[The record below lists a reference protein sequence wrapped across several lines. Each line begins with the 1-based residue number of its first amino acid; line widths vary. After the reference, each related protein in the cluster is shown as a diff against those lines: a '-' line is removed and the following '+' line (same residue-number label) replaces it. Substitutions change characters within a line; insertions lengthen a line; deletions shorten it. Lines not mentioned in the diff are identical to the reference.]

1 MKDTKKKIVSDIES
15 KPSKNPIIG
24 VFEGECADSNITNEN
39 GLDITRPVWENIF
52 SSESYQQA
60 IDLGWYIGFLG
71 HPDDPGCMDF
81 RNACIV
87 MTEGRIDDNG
97 KVYGKFNLIDTP
109 VGRTVKTFIDAGV
122 TFGIS
127 VRGAGDIVNNSV
139 DPDTFVFRG
148 FDLVSFPAFPESI
161 PTFTAIAASSDVE
174 SQKKYKA
181 ICAAVKEN
189 LPNIDSCEAIDILQ
203 CQFAEQSDEYKALE
217 DRKREIKGCDSSDK
231 VNEDDVS
238 ECDDLDITKDKVESM
253 TKLYLEQVE
262 ANKSL
267 KNENKILSSKLASK
281 EIETRRKISSI
292 SRITADQ
299 IKAATDAKDAA
310 ENRCKQLVA
319 ASTRMKDT
327 ISQER
332 SNNLKYLQKISESKN
347 DAESKDSLISSLQSR
362 LNETVN
368 ASADAKRRTSNLD
381 EQLKRSRDEVKACRK
396 MLKEYQD
403 AYAELYSQAVGADLQ
418 KVKVTASTS
427 VSSLRS
433 AITSSI
439 SRKPSSIKE
448 PEEIDVDD
456 CYFDDDIVTI

>member
-1 MKDTKKKIVSDIES
+1 MKDTRKKIVSDIES
-15 KPSKNPIIG
+15 EKPKNSVIG
-24 VFEGECADSNITNEN
+24 IFEGECADSNITNEN

-60 IDLGWYIGFLG
+60 IELGWYIGFLG

-87 MTEGRIDDNG
+87 MTEGHIDDNG

-189 LPNIDSCEAIDILQ
+189 LPSIDSCEAIDILQ

-217 DRKREIKGCDSSDK
+217 DRKKEIKGCNLTD
-231 VNEDDVS
+231 DDVS
-238 ECDDLDITKDKVESM
+238 ERDDIDITKDKVKSM

-262 ANKSL
+262 ANNRL
-267 KNENKILSSKLASK
+267 KNENQILSNKLASN
-281 EIETRRKISSI
+281 EIEARRKISSI

-299 IKAATDAKDAA
+299 IKSATDAKDAA
-310 ENRCKQLVA
+310 EKRCKQLVA
-319 ASTRMKDT
+319 ASIRMKET

-347 DAESKDSLISSLQSR
+347 IVDSKDSLISSLRAR

-368 ASADAKRRTSNLD
+368 ASANVERRTSNLD
-381 EQLKRSRDEVKACRK
+381 EQLKKSKDEIIACKK
-396 MLKEYQD
+396 MLKDYQD

>member
-1 MKDTKKKIVSDIES
+1 MKDTRKKIVSDIES
-15 KPSKNPIIG
+15 AKPKNSVIG
-24 VFEGECADSNITNEN
+24 IFEGECADSNITNEN

-71 HPDDPGCMDF
+71 HPDDVNCMDF

-189 LPNIDSCEAIDILQ
+189 LPSIDSCEAIDILQ

-217 DRKREIKGCDSSDK
+217 DRKREIRGSNSTD
-231 VNEDDVS
+231 DDVS
-238 ECDDLDITKDKVESM
+238 ECDDVDITKDKVESM

-262 ANKSL
+262 ANNRL
-267 KNENKILSSKLASK
+267 KNENQILSSKLASN
-281 EIETRRKISSI
+281 EIEARRKISSI

-299 IKAATDAKDAA
+299 IKSATDEKAAA
-310 ENRCKQLVA
+310 EKRCKQLVA
-319 ASTRMKDT
+319 ASIRMKDT

-347 DAESKDSLISSLQSR
+347 IVDSKDSLISSLKAR
-362 LNETVN
+362 LNETVT
-368 ASADAKRRTSNLD
+368 ASANVERRTSNLD
-381 EQLKRSRDEVKACRK
+381 EQLKRSKDEIVACKK
-396 MLKEYQD
+396 MIKEYQD
-403 AYAELYSQAVGADLQ
+403 AYAELYSQAIGADLQ

-439 SRKPSSIKE
+439 SRKPSSIRE

>member
-1 MKDTKKKIVSDIES
+1 MKEKF
-15 KPSKNPIIG
+15 NNHIIG
-24 VFEGECADSNITNEN
+24 QFEGECADSNITNLN
-39 GLDITRPVWENIF
+39 GLDITKPVWENVF
-52 SSESYQQA
+52 SSEDFEKG
-60 IDLGWYIGFLG
+60 IDMGWYLGFLG
-71 HPDDPGCMDF
+71 HPDDVNCMDF

-87 MTEGRIDDNG
+87 MTEGHIDDNG

-217 DRKREIKGCDSSDK
+217 DRKREIRGSNSTD
-231 VNEDDVS
+231 DDVS
-238 ECDDLDITKDKVESM
+238 ECDDVDITKDKVESM

-262 ANKSL
+262 ANNRLNK
-267 KNENKILSSKLASK
+267 ENRILSSKLASK

-292 SRITADQ
+292 SRITSDQ
-299 IKAATDAKDAA
+299 IKAATDSKDKA
-310 ENRCKQLVA
+310 ENRCKQLIA

-347 DAESKDSLISSLQSR
+347 IVDSKDSLISSLRAR
-362 LNETVN
+362 LNETVT
-368 ASADAKRRTSNLD
+368 ASANVERRTSNLD
-381 EQLKRSRDEVKACRK
+381 EKLKKSKDEIIACKK
-396 MLKEYQD
+396 MLKDYQD

-439 SRKPSSIKE
+439 SRKPSSIRE

>member
-1 MKDTKKKIVSDIES
+1 MKDTRKKIISDIES
-15 KPSKNPIIG
+15 EKPKNSVIG
-24 VFEGECADSNITNEN
+24 IFEGECADSNITNEN

-60 IDLGWYIGFLG
+60 IELGWYIGFLG

-87 MTEGRIDDNG
+87 MTEGHIDDNG

-189 LPNIDSCEAIDILQ
+189 LPSIDSCEAIDILQ

-217 DRKREIKGCDSSDK
+217 DRKKEIKGCNLTD
-231 VNEDDVS
+231 DDVS
-238 ECDDLDITKDKVESM
+238 ERDDIDITKDKLESM

-262 ANKSL
+262 ANNHL
-267 KNENKILSSKLASK
+267 KKENEILSSKLASN
-281 EIETRRKISSI
+281 EIESRRKISSI

-299 IKAATDAKDAA
+299 IRSATDAKDAA
-310 ENRCKQLVA
+310 EKRCKQLVA
-319 ASTRMKDT
+319 ASIRMKET

-347 DAESKDSLISSLQSR
+347 IVDSKDSLISSLRAR
-362 LNETVN
+362 LNETVT
-368 ASADAKRRTSNLD
+368 ASANVGRRTSNLD
-381 EQLKRSRDEVKACRK
+381 EQLKKSKDEIIACKK
-396 MLKEYQD
+396 MLKDYQD

-439 SRKPSSIKE
+439 SRKPSSIRE

>member
-1 MKDTKKKIVSDIES
+1 MKDTKNKILSDIES
-15 KPSKNPIIG
+15 ENPKNPVIG
-24 VFEGECADSNITNEN
+24 IFEGECADSNITNEN

-71 HPDDPGCMDF
+71 HPKDPGCMDF

-87 MTEGRIDDNG
+87 MTEGHIDDNG

-217 DRKREIKGCDSSDK
+217 DRKREIKCCDSSYKAD
-231 VNEDDVS
+231 EDEVS

-262 ANKSL
+262 ANNRL
-267 KNENKILSSKLASK
+267 NNENKILSNKLASK

-299 IKAATDAKDAA
+299 IKSATDAKDAA
-310 ENRCKQLVA
+310 EKRCKQLVA
-319 ASTRMKDT
+319 ASTRMKET

-347 DAESKDSLISSLQSR
+347 DVESKDSLISSLQSR

-381 EQLKRSRDEVKACRK
+381 EQLKRSRDEVKSCRK

-433 AITSSI
+433 AITCSI

>member
-1 MKDTKKKIVSDIES
+1 MKDTRKKIVSDIES
-15 KPSKNPIIG
+15 EKPKNSVIG
-24 VFEGECADSNITNEN
+24 IFEGECADSNITNEN

-60 IDLGWYIGFLG
+60 IELGWYIGFLG

-87 MTEGRIDDNG
+87 MTEGHIDDNG

-189 LPNIDSCEAIDILQ
+189 LPSIDSCEAIDILQ

-217 DRKREIKGCDSSDK
+217 DRKKEIKGCNLTD
-231 VNEDDVS
+231 DDVS
-238 ECDDLDITKDKVESM
+238 ERDDIDITKDKVESM

-262 ANKSL
+262 ENNRL
-267 KNENKILSSKLASK
+267 KNENQILSNKLASN
-281 EIETRRKISSI
+281 EIEARRKISSI

-299 IKAATDAKDAA
+299 IKSATDAKDAA
-310 ENRCKQLVA
+310 EKRCKQLVA
-319 ASTRMKDT
+319 ASIRMKET

-332 SNNLKYLQKISESKN
+332 SNNLKYLQKINESKN
-347 DAESKDSLISSLQSR
+347 IVDSKDSLISSLRAR
-362 LNETVN
+362 LNETVT
-368 ASADAKRRTSNLD
+368 ASANVERRTSNLD
-381 EQLKRSRDEVKACRK
+381 EQLKKSKDEIIACKK
-396 MLKEYQD
+396 MLKDYQD

>member
-15 KPSKNPIIG
+15 KPSKNHIIG
-24 VFEGECADSNITNEN
+24 VFEGECADSNITNLN
-39 GLDITRPVWENIF
+39 GLDITKPVWENVF
-52 SSESYQQA
+52 ASEEFEKG
-60 IDLGWYIGFLG
+60 IDMGWYLGFLG
-71 HPDDPGCMDF
+71 HPDDVNCMDF

>member
-15 KPSKNPIIG
+15 AKPKNSVIG
-24 VFEGECADSNITNEN
+24 IFEGECADSNITNEN

-60 IDLGWYIGFLG
+60 IELGWYIGFLG

-87 MTEGRIDDNG
+87 MTEGHIDDNG

-189 LPNIDSCEAIDILQ
+189 LPSIDSCEAIDILK
-203 CQFAEQSDEYKALE
+203 CQYAEQSDEYKALE
-217 DRKREIKGCDSSDK
+217 DRKREIRGSNSTD
-231 VNEDDVS
+231 DDVS
-238 ECDDLDITKDKVESM
+238 KCDDVDITKDKVESM

-262 ANKSL
+262 ANNHL
-267 KNENKILSSKLASK
+267 KKENEILSSKLASN

-299 IKAATDAKDAA
+299 IKSATDARDAA
-310 ENRCKQLVA
+310 EKRCKQLVA
-319 ASTRMKDT
+319 ASTRMKET

-347 DAESKDSLISSLQSR
+347 IVDSKDSLISSLKAR
-362 LNETVN
+362 LNETVT
-368 ASADAKRRTSNLD
+368 ASANVERRTSNLD
-381 EQLKRSRDEVKACRK
+381 EQLKKSKAEIIACKK

-439 SRKPSSIKE
+439 SRKPSSIRE

>member
-1 MKDTKKKIVSDIES
+1 MKDTRKKIVSDIES
-15 KPSKNPIIG
+15 EKPKNSVIG
-24 VFEGECADSNITNEN
+24 IFEGECADSNITNEN

-60 IDLGWYIGFLG
+60 IELGWYIGFLG

-87 MTEGRIDDNG
+87 MTEGHIDDNG

-217 DRKREIKGCDSSDK
+217 DRKREIRGSNST
-231 VNEDDVS
+231 EDYVS
-238 ECDDLDITKDKVESM
+238 EFNDVDITKDKVESM

-262 ANKSL
+262 ANNRL
-267 KNENKILSSKLASK
+267 KNENQILSSKLASN
-281 EIETRRKISSI
+281 EIEARRKISSI

-299 IKAATDAKDAA
+299 IKSATDAKDAA
-310 ENRCKQLVA
+310 EKRCKQLVA
-319 ASTRMKDT
+319 ASIRMKET

-347 DAESKDSLISSLQSR
+347 IVDSKDSLISSLRAR
-362 LNETVN
+362 LNETVT
-368 ASADAKRRTSNLD
+368 ASANVERRTSNLD
-381 EQLKRSRDEVKACRK
+381 EQLKKSKDEIIACKK
-396 MLKEYQD
+396 MLKDYQD

-439 SRKPSSIKE
+439 SRKPSSIRE

-456 CYFDDDIVTI
+456 CYFDDDDIVTI

>member
-1 MKDTKKKIVSDIES
+1 MIKLKEKF
-15 KPSKNPIIG
+15 NNHIIG
-24 VFEGECADSNITNEN
+24 QFEGECADSNITNLN
-39 GLDITRPVWENIF
+39 GLDITKPVWENVF
-52 SSESYQQA
+52 SSEDFEKG
-60 IDLGWYIGFLG
+60 IDMGWYLGFLG
-71 HPDDPGCMDF
+71 HPDDVNCMDF

-87 MTEGRIDDNG
+87 MTEGHIDDNG

-189 LPNIDSCEAIDILQ
+189 LPNIDSCEAIDILK

-217 DRKREIKGCDSSDK
+217 DRKREIRGSNSTD
-231 VNEDDVS
+231 DDVS
-238 ECDDLDITKDKVESM
+238 ECDDVDITKDKVESM

-262 ANKSL
+262 ANNRLNK
-267 KNENKILSSKLASK
+267 ENRILSSKLASK

-292 SRITADQ
+292 SRITSDQ
-299 IKAATDAKDAA
+299 IKAATDAKDKA
-310 ENRCKQLVA
+310 ENRCKQLIA

-347 DAESKDSLISSLQSR
+347 IVDSKDSLISSLKAR
-362 LNETVN
+362 LNETVT
-368 ASADAKRRTSNLD
+368 ASANVERRTSNLD
-381 EQLKRSRDEVKACRK
+381 EKLKKSKDEIIACKK
-396 MLKEYQD
+396 MLKDYQD

-439 SRKPSSIKE
+439 SRKPSSIRE

>member
-1 MKDTKKKIVSDIES
+1 MKDTRKKIVSDIES
-15 KPSKNPIIG
+15 EKPKNSVIG
-24 VFEGECADSNITNEN
+24 IFEGECADSNITNEN

-60 IDLGWYIGFLG
+60 IELGWYIGFLG

-87 MTEGRIDDNG
+87 MTEGHIDDNG

-161 PTFTAIAASSDVE
+161 PTFTSIAASSDVE

-217 DRKREIKGCDSSDK
+217 DRKKEIKGC
-231 VNEDDVS
+231 NLTDDDLS
-238 ECDDLDITKDKVESM
+238 ECDDVDITKDKVESM

-262 ANKSL
+262 ANNHL
-267 KNENKILSSKLASK
+267 KKENQILSSKLASN
-281 EIETRRKISSI
+281 EIEARRKISSI

-299 IKAATDAKDAA
+299 IKCATDAKDAA
-310 ENRCKQLVA
+310 EKRCKQLVA
-319 ASTRMKDT
+319 ASIRMKET

-347 DAESKDSLISSLQSR
+347 IVDSKDSLISSLKTR

-368 ASADAKRRTSNLD
+368 ASANVERRTSNLD
-381 EQLKRSRDEVKACRK
+381 EQLKRSKAEIVACKK
-396 MLKEYQD
+396 MLKDYQD

-418 KVKVTASTS
+418 KVKVTESTS
-427 VSSLRS
+427 VASLRS

-439 SRKPSSIKE
+439 SRKPSSIRE

-456 CYFDDDIVTI
+456 CYFDDDMVTI

>member
-1 MKDTKKKIVSDIES
+1 MKDKI
-15 KPSKNPIIG
+15 NNHIIG
-24 VFEGECADSNITNEN
+24 HFEGECADSNITNLN
-39 GLDITRPVWENIF
+39 GLDITKPVWENVF
-52 SSESYQQA
+52 SSEEFEKG
-60 IDLGWYIGFLG
+60 IDMGWYLGFLG
-71 HPDDPGCMDF
+71 HPDDVNCMDF

-87 MTEGRIDDNG
+87 MTEGHIDDNG

-217 DRKREIKGCDSSDK
+217 DRKREIRGSNSTD
-231 VNEDDVS
+231 DDVS
-238 ECDDLDITKDKVESM
+238 EFDDVDITKDKVESM

-262 ANKSL
+262 ANNRL
-267 KNENKILSSKLASK
+267 KNENQILSSKLASN
-281 EIETRRKISSI
+281 EIEARRKISSI

-299 IKAATDAKDAA
+299 IKSATDAKDVA
-310 ENRCKQLVA
+310 EKRCKQLVA
-319 ASTRMKDT
+319 ASTRMKET

-347 DAESKDSLISSLQSR
+347 IVDSKDSLISSLKAR
-362 LNETVN
+362 LNETVT
-368 ASADAKRRTSNLD
+368 ASANVERRTSNLD
-381 EQLKRSRDEVKACRK
+381 EQLKKSKAEIIACKK
-396 MLKEYQD
+396 MLKDYQD

-439 SRKPSSIKE
+439 SRKPSSIRE

>member
-1 MKDTKKKIVSDIES
+1 MKDTRKKIVSDIES
-15 KPSKNPIIG
+15 EKPKNSVIG
-24 VFEGECADSNITNEN
+24 IFEGECADSNITNEN

-60 IDLGWYIGFLG
+60 IELGWYIGFLG

-87 MTEGRIDDNG
+87 MTEGHIDDNG

-161 PTFTAIAASSDVE
+161 PTFTSIAASSDVE

-203 CQFAEQSDEYKALE
+203 CQFAEQSDEYKVLE
-217 DRKREIKGCDSSDK
+217 DRKKEIKGC
-231 VNEDDVS
+231 NLTDDDLS
-238 ECDDLDITKDKVESM
+238 ECDDVDITKDKVESM

-262 ANKSL
+262 ANNHL
-267 KNENKILSSKLASK
+267 KKENQILSSKLASN
-281 EIETRRKISSI
+281 EIEARRKISSI

-299 IKAATDAKDAA
+299 IKCATDAKDAA
-310 ENRCKQLVA
+310 EKRCKQLVA
-319 ASTRMKDT
+319 ASIRMKET

-347 DAESKDSLISSLQSR
+347 IVDSKDSLISSLKTR

-368 ASADAKRRTSNLD
+368 ASANVERRTSNLD
-381 EQLKRSRDEVKACRK
+381 EQLKRSKAEIVACKK
-396 MLKEYQD
+396 MLKDYQD

-418 KVKVTASTS
+418 KVKVTESTS
-427 VSSLRS
+427 VASLRS

-439 SRKPSSIKE
+439 SRKPSSIRE

-456 CYFDDDIVTI
+456 CYFDDDMVTI

>member
-1 MKDTKKKIVSDIES
+1 MKEKF
-15 KPSKNPIIG
+15 NNHIIG
-24 VFEGECADSNITNEN
+24 QFEGECADSNITNLN
-39 GLDITRPVWENIF
+39 GLDITKPVWENVF
-52 SSESYQQA
+52 SSEEFEKG
-60 IDLGWYIGFLG
+60 IDMGWYLGFLG
-71 HPDDPGCMDF
+71 HPDDVNCMDF

-87 MTEGRIDDNG
+87 MTEGHIDDNG

-217 DRKREIKGCDSSDK
+217 DRKKEIKGCNLTD
-231 VNEDDVS
+231 DDVS
-238 ECDDLDITKDKVESM
+238 ECDDVDITKDKVESM

-262 ANKSL
+262 ANNHL
-267 KNENKILSSKLASK
+267 KKENEILSSKLASN
-281 EIETRRKISSI
+281 EIESRRKISSI

-299 IKAATDAKDAA
+299 IRSATDAKDAA
-310 ENRCKQLVA
+310 EKRCKQLVA
-319 ASTRMKDT
+319 ASIRMKET

-347 DAESKDSLISSLQSR
+347 IVDSKDSLISSLKTR
-362 LNETVN
+362 LNETVT
-368 ASADAKRRTSNLD
+368 ASANVERRTSNLD
-381 EQLKRSRDEVKACRK
+381 EQLKRSKAEIIACKK
-396 MLKEYQD
+396 MLKDYQD
-403 AYAELYSQAVGADLQ
+403 AYSELYSQAIGADLQ

>member
-1 MKDTKKKIVSDIES
+1 MKDTKNKIVSDIES
-15 KPSKNPIIG
+15 ENPKNPVIG
-24 VFEGECADSNITNEN
+24 IFEGECADSNITNEN

-60 IDLGWYIGFLG
+60 IELGWYIGFLG

-87 MTEGRIDDNG
+87 MTEGHIDENG

-217 DRKREIKGCDSSDK
+217 DRKKEIKGCNLTD
-231 VNEDDVS
+231 DDVS
-238 ECDDLDITKDKVESM
+238 ECDDVDITKDKVESM

-262 ANKSL
+262 ANKQL
-267 KNENKILSSKLASK
+267 KKENEVLANKLASS
-281 EIETRRKISSI
+281 EIEAIRKISSI

-299 IKAATDAKDAA
+299 IRSATDAKDSA
-310 ENRCKQLVA
+310 EKRCKQLVA
-319 ASTRMKDT
+319 ASTRMKET

-347 DAESKDSLISSLQSR
+347 DVESKDSLISSLQSR

-381 EQLKRSRDEVKACRK
+381 EQLKRSRDEVKSCRK

-448 PEEIDVDD
+448 PEEIDLDD

>member
-1 MKDTKKKIVSDIES
+1 MKDTRKKIVSDIES
-15 KPSKNPIIG
+15 EKPKNSVIG

-60 IDLGWYIGFLG
+60 IELGWYIGFLG

-87 MTEGRIDDNG
+87 MTEGHIDDNG

-217 DRKREIKGCDSSDK
+217 DRKKEIKECNLTD
-231 VNEDDVS
+231 DDVS
-238 ECDDLDITKDKVESM
+238 ECDDVDITKDKVESM

-262 ANKSL
+262 ANNHL
-267 KNENKILSSKLASK
+267 KKENEILSSKLVSN
-281 EIETRRKISSI
+281 EIESRRKISSI

-299 IKAATDAKDAA
+299 IRSATDAKDAA
-310 ENRCKQLVA
+310 EKRCKQLVA
-319 ASTRMKDT
+319 ASIRMKET

-347 DAESKDSLISSLQSR
+347 IVDSKDSLISSLKTR
-362 LNETVN
+362 LNETVT
-368 ASADAKRRTSNLD
+368 ASANVERRTSNLD
-381 EQLKRSRDEVKACRK
+381 EQLKRSKAEIIACKK
-396 MLKEYQD
+396 MLKDYQD
-403 AYAELYSQAVGADLQ
+403 AYAELYSQAIGADLQ

-456 CYFDDDIVTI
+456 CYFDDEIVTI

>member
-1 MKDTKKKIVSDIES
+1 MKDTRKKIVSDIES
-15 KPSKNPIIG
+15 EKPKNSVIG
-24 VFEGECADSNITNEN
+24 IFEGECADSNITNEN

-60 IDLGWYIGFLG
+60 IELGWYIGFLG

-87 MTEGRIDDNG
+87 MTEGHIDDNG

-189 LPNIDSCEAIDILQ
+189 LPSIDSCEAIDILQ

-217 DRKREIKGCDSSDK
+217 DRKKEIKGCNLTD
-231 VNEDDVS
+231 DDVS
-238 ECDDLDITKDKVESM
+238 ERDDIDITKDKVESM

-262 ANKSL
+262 ANNRL
-267 KNENKILSSKLASK
+267 KNENQILSNKLASN
-281 EIETRRKISSI
+281 EIEARRKISSI

-299 IKAATDAKDAA
+299 IKSATDAKDAA
-310 ENRCKQLVA
+310 EKRCKQLVA
-319 ASTRMKDT
+319 ASIRMKET

-347 DAESKDSLISSLQSR
+347 IVDSKDSLISSLRAR
-362 LNETVN
+362 LNETVT
-368 ASADAKRRTSNLD
+368 ASANVERRTSNLD
-381 EQLKRSRDEVKACRK
+381 EQLKKSKDEIIACKK
-396 MLKEYQD
+396 MLKDYQD

>member
-15 KPSKNPIIG
+15 KPSKNPVIG
-24 VFEGECADSNITNEN
+24 IFEGECADSNITNEN

-217 DRKREIKGCDSSDK
+217 DRKKEIKGCDSSYK
-231 VNEDDVS
+231 EDEDEVS

-262 ANKSL
+262 ANNRLNK
-267 KNENKILSSKLASK
+267 ENKILSNKLASK

-299 IKAATDAKDAA
+299 IRAATDAKDKA
-310 ENRCKQLVA
+310 ENRCKQLIA

-347 DAESKDSLISSLQSR
+347 DVESKDSLISSLQSR

-381 EQLKRSRDEVKACRK
+381 EQLKRSRDEVKSCRK

-418 KVKVTASTS
+418 KVKVAASTN

>member
-1 MKDTKKKIVSDIES
+1 MKEKF
-15 KPSKNPIIG
+15 NNHIIG
-24 VFEGECADSNITNEN
+24 QFEGECADSNITNLN
-39 GLDITRPVWENIF
+39 GLDITKPVWENVF
-52 SSESYQQA
+52 SSEDFEKG
-60 IDLGWYIGFLG
+60 IDMGWYLGFLG
-71 HPDDPGCMDF
+71 HPDDVNCMDF

-87 MTEGRIDDNG
+87 MTEGHIDDNG

-217 DRKREIKGCDSSDK
+217 DRKREIRGSNSTD
-231 VNEDDVS
+231 DDVN
-238 ECDDLDITKDKVESM
+238 ECDDVDITKDKVESM

-262 ANKSL
+262 ANNRLNK
-267 KNENKILSSKLASK
+267 ENRILSSKLASK

-292 SRITADQ
+292 SRITSDQ
-299 IKAATDAKDAA
+299 IKAATDSKDKA
-310 ENRCKQLVA
+310 ENRCKQLIA

-347 DAESKDSLISSLQSR
+347 IVDSKDSLISSLRAR
-362 LNETVN
+362 LNETVT
-368 ASADAKRRTSNLD
+368 ASANVERRTSNLD
-381 EQLKRSRDEVKACRK
+381 EKLKKSKDEIIACKK
-396 MLKEYQD
+396 MLKDYQD

-439 SRKPSSIKE
+439 SRKPSSIRE

>member
-1 MKDTKKKIVSDIES
+1 MKDTRKKIVSDIES
-15 KPSKNPIIG
+15 EKPKNSVIG
-24 VFEGECADSNITNEN
+24 IFEGECADSNITNEN

-60 IDLGWYIGFLG
+60 IELGWYIGFLG
-71 HPDDPGCMDF
+71 HPDDVNCMDF

-87 MTEGRIDDNG
+87 MTEGHIDDNG

-161 PTFTAIAASSDVE
+161 PTFTSIAASSDVE

-217 DRKREIKGCDSSDK
+217 DRKKEIKGCNLTD
-231 VNEDDVS
+231 DDVS
-238 ECDDLDITKDKVESM
+238 ECDDVDITKDKVESM

-262 ANKSL
+262 ANNHL
-267 KNENKILSSKLASK
+267 KKENEILSSKLASN
-281 EIETRRKISSI
+281 EIESRRKISSI

-299 IKAATDAKDAA
+299 IRSATDAKDAA
-310 ENRCKQLVA
+310 EKRCKQLVA
-319 ASTRMKDT
+319 ASIRMKET

-347 DAESKDSLISSLQSR
+347 IVDSKDSLISSLKTR
-362 LNETVN
+362 LNETVT
-368 ASADAKRRTSNLD
+368 ASANVERRTSNLD
-381 EQLKRSRDEVKACRK
+381 EQLKRSKAEIVACKK
-396 MLKEYQD
+396 MLKDYQD

-439 SRKPSSIKE
+439 SRKPSSIRE

-456 CYFDDDIVTI
+456 CYFDDDMVTI

>member
-1 MKDTKKKIVSDIES
+1 MKDTRKKIVSDIES
-15 KPSKNPIIG
+15 EKPKNSVIG
-24 VFEGECADSNITNEN
+24 IFEGECADSNITNEN

-60 IDLGWYIGFLG
+60 IELGWYIGFLG

-87 MTEGRIDDNG
+87 MTEGHIDDNG

-161 PTFTAIAASSDVE
+161 PTFTSIAASSDVE

-217 DRKREIKGCDSSDK
+217 DRKKEIKGC
-231 VNEDDVS
+231 NLTDDDLS
-238 ECDDLDITKDKVESM
+238 ECDDVDITKDKVESM

-262 ANKSL
+262 ANNHL
-267 KNENKILSSKLASK
+267 KKENEILSSKLASN
-281 EIETRRKISSI
+281 EIESRRKISSI

-299 IKAATDAKDAA
+299 IKSATDAKDAA
-310 ENRCKQLVA
+310 EKRCKQLVA
-319 ASTRMKDT
+319 ASIRMKET

-347 DAESKDSLISSLQSR
+347 IVDSKDSLISSLKTR
-362 LNETVN
+362 LSETVT
-368 ASADAKRRTSNLD
+368 ASANVERRTSNLD
-381 EQLKRSRDEVKACRK
+381 EQLKRSKAEIIACKK
-396 MLKEYQD
+396 MLKDYQD
-403 AYAELYSQAVGADLQ
+403 AYAELYSQAIGADLQ

-433 AITSSI
+433 AITNSI

-456 CYFDDDIVTI
+456 CYFDDDMVTI

>member
-1 MKDTKKKIVSDIES
+1 MKDKI
-15 KPSKNPIIG
+15 NNHIIG
-24 VFEGECADSNITNEN
+24 HFEGECADSNITNLN
-39 GLDITRPVWENIF
+39 GLDITKPVWENVF
-52 SSESYQQA
+52 SSEEFEKG
-60 IDLGWYIGFLG
+60 IDMGWYLGFLG
-71 HPDDPGCMDF
+71 HPDDVNCMDF

-87 MTEGRIDDNG
+87 MTEGHIDDNG

-217 DRKREIKGCDSSDK
+217 DRKREISGSNSTD
-231 VNEDDVS
+231 DDVS
-238 ECDDLDITKDKVESM
+238 EFDDVDITKDKVESM

-262 ANKSL
+262 ANNRL
-267 KNENKILSSKLASK
+267 KNENQILSSKLASN
-281 EIETRRKISSI
+281 EIEARRKISSI

-299 IKAATDAKDAA
+299 IKSATDAKDVA
-310 ENRCKQLVA
+310 EKRCKQLVA
-319 ASTRMKDT
+319 ASTRMKET

-347 DAESKDSLISSLQSR
+347 IVDSKDSLISSLKAR
-362 LNETVN
+362 LNETVT
-368 ASADAKRRTSNLD
+368 ASANVERRTSNLD
-381 EQLKRSRDEVKACRK
+381 EQLKKSKAEIIACKK
-396 MLKEYQD
+396 MLKDYQD

-439 SRKPSSIKE
+439 SRKPSSIRE

>member
-1 MKDTKKKIVSDIES
+1 MKDTRKKIVSDIES
-15 KPSKNPIIG
+15 EKPKNSVIG
-24 VFEGECADSNITNEN
+24 IFEGECADSNITNEN

-60 IDLGWYIGFLG
+60 IELGWYIGFLG

-87 MTEGRIDDNG
+87 MTEGHIDDNG

-217 DRKREIKGCDSSDK
+217 DRKKEIKGCNLTD
-231 VNEDDVS
+231 DDVS
-238 ECDDLDITKDKVESM
+238 ERDDIDITKDKVESM

-262 ANKSL
+262 ANNHL
-267 KNENKILSSKLASK
+267 KKENEILSSKLASN
-281 EIETRRKISSI
+281 EIESRRKISSI

-299 IKAATDAKDAA
+299 IRSATDAKDAS
-310 ENRCKQLVA
+310 EKRCKQLVA
-319 ASTRMKDT
+319 ASIRMKET

-347 DAESKDSLISSLQSR
+347 IVDSKDSLISSLRAR
-362 LNETVN
+362 LNETVT
-368 ASADAKRRTSNLD
+368 ASANVERRTSNLD
-381 EQLKRSRDEVKACRK
+381 EQLKKSKDEIIACKK
-396 MLKEYQD
+396 MLKDYQD

-418 KVKVTASTS
+418 KVKVNASTS

-439 SRKPSSIKE
+439 SRKPSSIRE

>member
-1 MKDTKKKIVSDIES
+1 MKDKI
-15 KPSKNPIIG
+15 NNHIIG
-24 VFEGECADSNITNEN
+24 HFEGECADSNITNLN
-39 GLDITRPVWENIF
+39 GLDITKPVWENVF
-52 SSESYQQA
+52 SSEEFEKG
-60 IDLGWYIGFLG
+60 IDMGWYLGFLG
-71 HPDDPGCMDF
+71 HPDDVNCMDF

-87 MTEGRIDDNG
+87 MTEGHIDDNG

-217 DRKREIKGCDSSDK
+217 DRKREIRGSNSTD
-231 VNEDDVS
+231 DDVS
-238 ECDDLDITKDKVESM
+238 EFDDVDITKDKVESM

-262 ANKSL
+262 ANNRL
-267 KNENKILSSKLASK
+267 KNENQILSSKLASN
-281 EIETRRKISSI
+281 EIEARRKISSI

-299 IKAATDAKDAA
+299 IKSATDAKDVA
-310 ENRCKQLVA
+310 EKRCKQLVA
-319 ASTRMKDT
+319 ASTRMKET

-347 DAESKDSLISSLQSR
+347 IVDSKDSLISSLKAR
-362 LNETVN
+362 LNETVT
-368 ASADAKRRTSNLD
+368 ASANVERRTSNLD
-381 EQLKRSRDEVKACRK
+381 EQLKKSKAEIIACKK
-396 MLKEYQD
+396 MLKDYQD

-433 AITSSI
+433 AITRSI
-439 SRKPSSIKE
+439 SRKPSSIRE

>member
-1 MKDTKKKIVSDIES
+1 MIKLKDKI
-15 KPSKNPIIG
+15 NNHIIG
-24 VFEGECADSNITNEN
+24 HFEGECADSNITNLN
-39 GLDITRPVWENIF
+39 GLDITKPVWENVF
-52 SSESYQQA
+52 SSEEFEKG
-60 IDLGWYIGFLG
+60 IDMGWYLGFLG
-71 HPDDPGCMDF
+71 HPDDVNCMDF

-87 MTEGRIDDNG
+87 MTEGHIDDNG

-217 DRKREIKGCDSSDK
+217 DRKREIRGSNSTD
-231 VNEDDVS
+231 DDVS
-238 ECDDLDITKDKVESM
+238 EFDDVDITKDKVESM

-262 ANKSL
+262 ANKHL
-267 KNENKILSSKLASK
+267 KNENQILSSKLASN
-281 EIETRRKISSI
+281 EIEARRKISSI

-299 IKAATDAKDAA
+299 IKSATDAKDVA
-310 ENRCKQLVA
+310 EKRCKQLVA
-319 ASTRMKDT
+319 ASTRMKET

-347 DAESKDSLISSLQSR
+347 IIDSKDSLISSLKTR
-362 LNETVN
+362 LNETVT
-368 ASADAKRRTSNLD
+368 ASANVERRTSNLD
-381 EQLKRSRDEVKACRK
+381 EQLKRSKAEILSCKK

-439 SRKPSSIKE
+439 SRKPSSIRE

>member
-1 MKDTKKKIVSDIES
+1 MKDTRKKIVSDIES
-15 KPSKNPIIG
+15 EKPKNSVIG
-24 VFEGECADSNITNEN
+24 IFEGECADSNITNEN

-60 IDLGWYIGFLG
+60 IELGWYIGFLG

-87 MTEGRIDDNG
+87 MTEGHIDDNG

-189 LPNIDSCEAIDILQ
+189 LPSIDSCEAIDILQ

-217 DRKREIKGCDSSDK
+217 DRKKEIKGCNLTD
-231 VNEDDVS
+231 DDVS
-238 ECDDLDITKDKVESM
+238 ERDDIDITKDKVESM

-262 ANKSL
+262 ANNRL
-267 KNENKILSSKLASK
+267 KNENQILSNKLASN
-281 EIETRRKISSI
+281 EIEARRKISSI

-299 IKAATDAKDAA
+299 IKSATDAKNAA
-310 ENRCKQLVA
+310 EKRCKQLVA
-319 ASTRMKDT
+319 ASIRMKET

-347 DAESKDSLISSLQSR
+347 IVDSKDSLISSLRVR
-362 LNETVN
+362 LNETVT
-368 ASADAKRRTSNLD
+368 ASANVERRTSNLD
-381 EQLKRSRDEVKACRK
+381 EQLKKSKAEIIACKK
-396 MLKEYQD
+396 MLKDYQD

-439 SRKPSSIKE
+439 SRKPSSIRE

>member
-1 MKDTKKKIVSDIES
+1 MKDTRKKIISDIES
-15 KPSKNPIIG
+15 EKPKNSVIG
-24 VFEGECADSNITNEN
+24 IFEGECADSNITNEN

-60 IDLGWYIGFLG
+60 IELGWYIGFLG

-87 MTEGRIDDNG
+87 MTEGHIDENG

-189 LPNIDSCEAIDILQ
+189 LPSIDSCEAIDILQ

-217 DRKREIKGCDSSDK
+217 DRKKEIKGCNLTD
-231 VNEDDVS
+231 DDVI
-238 ECDDLDITKDKVESM
+238 ERDDIDITKDKVESM

-262 ANKSL
+262 ANNHL
-267 KNENKILSSKLASK
+267 KKENEILSSKLASN
-281 EIETRRKISSI
+281 EIESRRKISSI

-299 IKAATDAKDAA
+299 IRSATDAKDAA
-310 ENRCKQLVA
+310 EKRCKQLVA
-319 ASTRMKDT
+319 ASIRMKET

-347 DAESKDSLISSLQSR
+347 IVDSKDSLISSLRAR
-362 LNETVN
+362 LNETVT
-368 ASADAKRRTSNLD
+368 ASANVERRTSNLD
-381 EQLKRSRDEVKACRK
+381 EQLKKSKDEIIACKK
-396 MLKEYQD
+396 MLKDYQD

>member
-1 MKDTKKKIVSDIES
+1 MKDTRKKIISDIES
-15 KPSKNPIIG
+15 EKPKNSVIG
-24 VFEGECADSNITNEN
+24 IFEGECADSNITNEN

-60 IDLGWYIGFLG
+60 IELGWYIGFLG

-87 MTEGRIDDNG
+87 MTEGHIDDNG

-189 LPNIDSCEAIDILQ
+189 LPSIDSCEAIDILQ

-217 DRKREIKGCDSSDK
+217 DRKKEIKGCNLTD
-231 VNEDDVS
+231 DDVS
-238 ECDDLDITKDKVESM
+238 ERDDIDITKDKVESM

-262 ANKSL
+262 ANNHL
-267 KNENKILSSKLASK
+267 KKENEILSSKLASN
-281 EIETRRKISSI
+281 EIESRRKISSI

-299 IKAATDAKDAA
+299 IRSATDAKDAA
-310 ENRCKQLVA
+310 EKRCKQLVA
-319 ASTRMKDT
+319 ASIRMKET

-332 SNNLKYLQKISESKN
+332 SNNLKYLQKISERKN
-347 DAESKDSLISSLQSR
+347 IVDSKDSLISSLKTR
-362 LNETVN
+362 LNETVT
-368 ASADAKRRTSNLD
+368 ASANVERRTSNLD
-381 EQLKRSRDEVKACRK
+381 EQLKRSKAEIIACKK
-396 MLKEYQD
+396 MLKDYQD
-403 AYAELYSQAVGADLQ
+403 AYAELYSQAIGADLQ

>member
-1 MKDTKKKIVSDIES
+1 MKDTRKKIVSDIES
-15 KPSKNPIIG
+15 EKPKNSVIG
-24 VFEGECADSNITNEN
+24 IFEGECADSNITNEN

-60 IDLGWYIGFLG
+60 IELGWYIGFLG

-87 MTEGRIDDNG
+87 MTEGHIDDNG

-217 DRKREIKGCDSSDK
+217 DRKKEIKGCNLTD
-231 VNEDDVS
+231 EDVS
-238 ECDDLDITKDKVESM
+238 ERDDIDITKDKVESM

-262 ANKSL
+262 ANNHL
-267 KNENKILSSKLASK
+267 KKENEILSSKLASN
-281 EIETRRKISSI
+281 EIESRRKISSI

-299 IKAATDAKDAA
+299 IRSATDAKDAA
-310 ENRCKQLVA
+310 EKRCKQLVA
-319 ASTRMKDT
+319 ASIRMKET

-347 DAESKDSLISSLQSR
+347 IVDSKDSLISSLRAR
-362 LNETVN
+362 LNETVT
-368 ASADAKRRTSNLD
+368 ASANVERRTSNLD
-381 EQLKRSRDEVKACRK
+381 EQLKKSKDEIIACKK
-396 MLKEYQD
+396 MLKDYQD

-439 SRKPSSIKE
+439 SRKPSSIRE

-456 CYFDDDIVTI
+456 CYFDDDDIVTI

>member
-1 MKDTKKKIVSDIES
+1 MKDTRKKIVSDIES
-15 KPSKNPIIG
+15 EKPKNSVIG
-24 VFEGECADSNITNEN
+24 IFEGECADSNITNEN

-60 IDLGWYIGFLG
+60 IELGWYIGFLG

-87 MTEGRIDDNG
+87 MTEGHIDDNG

-217 DRKREIKGCDSSDK
+217 DRKKEIKGCNLTD
-231 VNEDDVS
+231 DDVS
-238 ECDDLDITKDKVESM
+238 ECDDVDITKDKVESM

-262 ANKSL
+262 ANNYL
-267 KNENKILSSKLASK
+267 KKENEILSSKLASN
-281 EIETRRKISSI
+281 EIESRRKISSI

-299 IKAATDAKDAA
+299 IRSATDAKDAA
-310 ENRCKQLVA
+310 EKRCKQLVA
-319 ASTRMKDT
+319 ASIRMKET

-347 DAESKDSLISSLQSR
+347 IVDSKDSLISSLKTR
-362 LNETVN
+362 LNETVT
-368 ASADAKRRTSNLD
+368 ASANVERRTSNLD
-381 EQLKRSRDEVKACRK
+381 EQLKRSKAEIIACKK
-396 MLKEYQD
+396 MLKDYQD
-403 AYAELYSQAVGADLQ
+403 AYAELYSQAIGADLQ

>member
-1 MKDTKKKIVSDIES
+1 MKDTRKKIVSDIES
-15 KPSKNPIIG
+15 EKPKNSVIG
-24 VFEGECADSNITNEN
+24 IFEGECADSNITNEN

-60 IDLGWYIGFLG
+60 IELGWYIGFLG

-87 MTEGRIDDNG
+87 MTEGHIDDNG

-148 FDLVSFPAFPESI
+148 FDLVSFPAFPKSI

-174 SQKKYKA
+174 SQKKYKV

-189 LPNIDSCEAIDILQ
+189 LPSIDSCEAIDILQ
-203 CQFAEQSDEYKALE
+203 CQFSEQSDEYKALE
-217 DRKREIKGCDSSDK
+217 DRKKEIKGCNLTD
-231 VNEDDVS
+231 DDVS
-238 ECDDLDITKDKVESM
+238 ERDDIDITKDKVESM

-262 ANKSL
+262 ANNHL
-267 KNENKILSSKLASK
+267 KKENEILSSKLASN
-281 EIETRRKISSI
+281 EIEARRKISSI

-299 IKAATDAKDAA
+299 IRSATDAKDAA
-310 ENRCKQLVA
+310 EKRCKQLVS
-319 ASTRMKDT
+319 ASIRMKDT

-347 DAESKDSLISSLQSR
+347 IVDSKDALISSLRAR
-362 LNETVN
+362 LNETVT
-368 ASADAKRRTSNLD
+368 ASANVERRTSNLD
-381 EQLKRSRDEVKACRK
+381 EQLKKSKAEIIACKK
-396 MLKEYQD
+396 MLKDYQD

-439 SRKPSSIKE
+439 SRKPSSIRE

>member
-1 MKDTKKKIVSDIES
+1 MKDTRKKIVSDIES
-15 KPSKNPIIG
+15 EKPKNSVIG
-24 VFEGECADSNITNEN
+24 IFEGECADSNITNEN

-60 IDLGWYIGFLG
+60 IELGWYIGFLG

-87 MTEGRIDDNG
+87 MTEGHIDDNG

-174 SQKKYKA
+174 SQKKYRA

-217 DRKREIKGCDSSDK
+217 ERKREIKGCDSNKD
-231 VNEDDVS
+231 ELA
-238 ECDDLDITKDKVESM
+238 ECDDADLDITKDKVESM

-262 ANKSL
+262 ANKQL
-267 KNENKILSSKLASK
+267 KKENEVLSSKLASS
-281 EIETRRKISSI
+281 EIEARRKISSI
-292 SRITADQ
+292 SRITSDQ
-299 IKAATDAKDAA
+299 IKAATNAKDAA
-310 ENRCKQLVA
+310 ENRCKHLVA
-319 ASTRMKDT
+319 ASTRMKET
-327 ISQER
+327 ISKER

-347 DAESKDSLISSLQSR
+347 IVDSKDSLISSLQTR
-362 LNETVN
+362 LNETVT
-368 ASADAKRRTSNLD
+368 ASANTERRTSNLD
-381 EQLKRSRDEVKACRK
+381 EQLKKAKAEIVACKK

-403 AYAELYSQAVGADLQ
+403 AYAELYSQAIGADLE

-433 AITSSI
+433 SITSSI
-439 SRKPSSIKE
+439 SRKPSSITE
-448 PEEIDVDD
+448 PEEVDVDD

>member
-1 MKDTKKKIVSDIES
+1 MKDKI
-15 KPSKNPIIG
+15 NNHIIG
-24 VFEGECADSNITNEN
+24 HFEGECADSNITNLN
-39 GLDITRPVWENIF
+39 GLDITKPVWENVF
-52 SSESYQQA
+52 SSEEFEKG
-60 IDLGWYIGFLG
+60 IDMGWYLGFLG
-71 HPDDPGCMDF
+71 HPDDVNCMDF

-87 MTEGRIDDNG
+87 MTEGHIDDNG

-189 LPNIDSCEAIDILQ
+189 LPSIDSCEAIDILQ
-203 CQFAEQSDEYKALE
+203 CQFAEQSDEYRALE
-217 DRKREIKGCDSSDK
+217 DRKREIRGSNSTD
-231 VNEDDVS
+231 DDVS
-238 ECDDLDITKDKVESM
+238 ECDDVDITKDKVESM

-262 ANKSL
+262 ANNRL
-267 KNENKILSSKLASK
+267 KNENQILSSKLASN
-281 EIETRRKISSI
+281 EIEARRKISSI

-299 IKAATDAKDAA
+299 IKSATDAKNAA
-310 ENRCKQLVA
+310 EKRCKQLVA
-319 ASTRMKDT
+319 ASIRMKET

-347 DAESKDSLISSLQSR
+347 IVDSKDSLISSLKAR
-362 LNETVN
+362 LNETVT
-368 ASADAKRRTSNLD
+368 ASANVERRTSNLD
-381 EQLKRSRDEVKACRK
+381 EQLKKYKAEIIACKK
-396 MLKEYQD
+396 MLKDYQD

-439 SRKPSSIKE
+439 SRKPSSIRE
-448 PEEIDVDD
+448 PEEIDVED

>member
-1 MKDTKKKIVSDIES
+1 MKDAKNKIVSDIES
-15 KPSKNPIIG
+15 ENPKNSVIG
-24 VFEGECADSNITNEN
+24 IFEGECADSNITNEN

-71 HPDDPGCMDF
+71 HPKDPGCMDF

-87 MTEGRIDDNG
+87 MTEGHIDDNG

-217 DRKREIKGCDSSDK
+217 DRKREIRGSNSTD
-231 VNEDDVS
+231 DDVS
-238 ECDDLDITKDKVESM
+238 EFDDVDITKDKVESM

-262 ANKSL
+262 ANNHL
-267 KNENKILSSKLASK
+267 KKENEILSSKLSSN

-299 IKAATDAKDAA
+299 IKSATDAKDVA
-310 ENRCKQLVA
+310 EKRCKQLVA
-319 ASTRMKDT
+319 ASTRMKET

-347 DAESKDSLISSLQSR
+347 IIDSKDSLISSLKTR
-362 LNETVN
+362 LNETVT
-368 ASADAKRRTSNLD
+368 ASANVERRTSNLD
-381 EQLKRSRDEVKACRK
+381 EQLKRSKAEILACKK

-439 SRKPSSIKE
+439 SRKPSSIRE

>member
-1 MKDTKKKIVSDIES
+1 MKDKI
-15 KPSKNPIIG
+15 NNHIIG
-24 VFEGECADSNITNEN
+24 HFEGECADSNITNLN
-39 GLDITRPVWENIF
+39 GLDITKPVWENVF
-52 SSESYQQA
+52 SSEEFEKG
-60 IDLGWYIGFLG
+60 IDMGWYLGFLG
-71 HPDDPGCMDF
+71 HPDDVNCMDF

-87 MTEGRIDDNG
+87 MTEGHIDDNG

-217 DRKREIKGCDSSDK
+217 DRKKEIKGCNLTD
-231 VNEDDVS
+231 DDVS
-238 ECDDLDITKDKVESM
+238 ECDDVDITKDKVESM

-262 ANKSL
+262 ANNHL
-267 KNENKILSSKLASK
+267 KKENEILSSKLASN
-281 EIETRRKISSI
+281 EIESRRKISSI

-299 IKAATDAKDAA
+299 IRSATDAKDAA
-310 ENRCKQLVA
+310 EKRCKQLVA
-319 ASTRMKDT
+319 ASIRMKET

-347 DAESKDSLISSLQSR
+347 IVDSKDSLISSLKTR
-362 LNETVN
+362 LNETVT
-368 ASADAKRRTSNLD
+368 ASANVERRTSNLD
-381 EQLKRSRDEVKACRK
+381 EQLKRSKAEIIACKK
-396 MLKEYQD
+396 MLKDYQD
-403 AYAELYSQAVGADLQ
+403 AYAELYSQAIGADLQ

>member
-15 KPSKNPIIG
+15 AKPKNSVIG
-24 VFEGECADSNITNEN
+24 IFEGECADSNITNEN

-87 MTEGRIDDNG
+87 MTEGHIDENG

-217 DRKREIKGCDSSDK
+217 DRKREIKGCDSTD
-231 VNEDDVS
+231 DDVS
-238 ECDDLDITKDKVESM
+238 EFNDVDITKDKVESM

-262 ANKSL
+262 ANNHL
-267 KNENKILSSKLASK
+267 KKENQILSSKLASN
-281 EIETRRKISSI
+281 EIEARRKISSI

-299 IKAATDAKDAA
+299 IKCATDAKDAA
-310 ENRCKQLVA
+310 EKRCNQLVA
-319 ASTRMKDT
+319 ASIRMKET

-347 DAESKDSLISSLQSR
+347 IVDSKDSLISSLKTR
-362 LNETVN
+362 LNETVT
-368 ASADAKRRTSNLD
+368 ASANVERRTSNLD
-381 EQLKRSRDEVKACRK
+381 EQLKRSKDEIVACKK
-396 MLKEYQD
+396 MIKEYQD
-403 AYAELYSQAVGADLQ
+403 AYAELYSQAIGADLQ
-418 KVKVTASTS
+418 KVKVNASTS

-448 PEEIDVDD
+448 PEEVDVDD
-456 CYFDDDIVTI
+456 CYFDDDMVTI

>member
-1 MKDTKKKIVSDIES
+1 MKDTRKKIVSDIES
-15 KPSKNPIIG
+15 EKPKNSVIG
-24 VFEGECADSNITNEN
+24 IFEGECADSNITNEN

-60 IDLGWYIGFLG
+60 IELGWYIGFLG

-87 MTEGRIDDNG
+87 MTEGHIDDNG

-161 PTFTAIAASSDVE
+161 PTFTSIAASSDVE

-217 DRKREIKGCDSSDK
+217 DRKKEIKGCNLTD
-231 VNEDDVS
+231 DDVS
-238 ECDDLDITKDKVESM
+238 ECDDVDITKDKVESM

-262 ANKSL
+262 ANNHL
-267 KNENKILSSKLASK
+267 KKENEILSSKLASN
-281 EIETRRKISSI
+281 EIESRRKISSI

-299 IKAATDAKDAA
+299 IRSATDAKDAA
-310 ENRCKQLVA
+310 EKRCKQLVA
-319 ASTRMKDT
+319 ASIRMKET

-347 DAESKDSLISSLQSR
+347 IVDSKDSLISSLKTR
-362 LNETVN
+362 LNETVT
-368 ASADAKRRTSNLD
+368 ASDNLERRTSNLD
-381 EQLKRSRDEVKACRK
+381 EQLKRSKAEIIACKK
-396 MLKEYQD
+396 MLKDYQD
-403 AYAELYSQAVGADLQ
+403 AYAELYSQAIGADLQ

>member
-1 MKDTKKKIVSDIES
+1 MKDTRKKIISDIES
-15 KPSKNPIIG
+15 EKPKNSVIG
-24 VFEGECADSNITNEN
+24 IFEGECADSNITNEN

-60 IDLGWYIGFLG
+60 IELGWYIGFLG

-87 MTEGRIDDNG
+87 MTEGHIDDNG

-189 LPNIDSCEAIDILQ
+189 LPSIDSCEAIDILQ

-217 DRKREIKGCDSSDK
+217 DRKKEIKGCNLTD
-231 VNEDDVS
+231 DDVS
-238 ECDDLDITKDKVESM
+238 ERDDIDITKDKVESM

-262 ANKSL
+262 ANNHL
-267 KNENKILSSKLASK
+267 KKENEILSSKLASN
-281 EIETRRKISSI
+281 EIESRRKISSI

-299 IKAATDAKDAA
+299 IRSARDAKDAA
-310 ENRCKQLVA
+310 EKRCNQLVA
-319 ASTRMKDT
+319 ASIRMKET

-347 DAESKDSLISSLQSR
+347 IVDSKDSLISSLRAR
-362 LNETVN
+362 LNETVT
-368 ASADAKRRTSNLD
+368 ASANVERRTSNLD
-381 EQLKRSRDEVKACRK
+381 EQLKKSKDEIIACKK
-396 MLKEYQD
+396 MLKDYQD

>member
-1 MKDTKKKIVSDIES
+1 MKDTRKKIVSDIES
-15 KPSKNPIIG
+15 EKPKNSVIG
-24 VFEGECADSNITNEN
+24 IFEGECADSNITNEN

-60 IDLGWYIGFLG
+60 IELGWYIGFLG

-87 MTEGRIDDNG
+87 MTEGHIDDNG

-161 PTFTAIAASSDVE
+161 PTFKAIAASSDVE

-189 LPNIDSCEAIDILQ
+189 LPSIDSCEAIDILQ

-217 DRKREIKGCDSSDK
+217 DRKKEIKGCNLTD
-231 VNEDDVS
+231 DDVS
-238 ECDDLDITKDKVESM
+238 ERDDIDITKDKVESM

-262 ANKSL
+262 ANNRL
-267 KNENKILSSKLASK
+267 KNENQILSNKLASN
-281 EIETRRKISSI
+281 EIEARRKISSI

-299 IKAATDAKDAA
+299 IKSATDAKDAA
-310 ENRCKQLVA
+310 EKRCKQLVA
-319 ASTRMKDT
+319 ASIRMKET

-347 DAESKDSLISSLQSR
+347 IVDSKDSLISSLRAR
-362 LNETVN
+362 LNETVT
-368 ASADAKRRTSNLD
+368 ASANVERRTSNLD
-381 EQLKRSRDEVKACRK
+381 EQLKKSKDEIIACKK
-396 MLKEYQD
+396 MLKDYQD